1 MTTLVNQASTKG
13 LLKIRRLY
21 LFLIVFVGWTL
32 LATIFRGRSTL
43 ELPTAENSSF
53 TARLEALAGSIR
65 AGRFEN
71 PAFIYFFNPLRE
83 IIDGFVQLIRG
94 IFAIP
99 VSGSIIPLIGWL
111 GVIGIVAFIVYA
123 SSNAKI
129 ATLAVV
135 LLLATGFLDM
145 WNFTMD
151 TLAMTLAAVLLSL
164 AIGIPLGI
172 WAGLSDRAL
181 AVMRP
186 FLDLAQIVPTLVY
199 LAPLALFFLIGAAS
213 ATIATMIYSIP
224 IAVRYT
230 STAIRGINKAPV
242 EAAVSMG
249 STKMQSLKKVQLPIA
264 KQTIILGV
272 NQTVMAALS
281 FVVIAALIGAP
292 GLGEPVI
299 DALTIRNV
307 GEGIVAGLA
316 VVFLAIM
323 LDRSTS
329 AAVKSS
335 KSFVPPTQKE
345 INARRIKVL
354 LMGIVAIVSVYLSR
368 TYLWAAIWPEN
379 LNVYNQVAN
388 ATNLVVEF
396 ATTQLYYLTIGFRD
410 FITIGLLNPL
420 QNLLSNAP
428 WFLTVGAIMLFASII
443 GGWKVSLLSLGLMLG
458 IVYTGLWND
467 TMITLTQ
474 VLVATLLTMILG
486 VTVGVWIGRSEKAD
500 AAIRPILD
508 AGQTLPAFVYLIPML
523 GLFGPSRFTAIA
535 TGIVY
540 SIPVVTK
547 IVADGIKNVPKSMIE
562 AAISNGSTSW
572 QVITKVQLPAAKRFL
587 LLAINQG
594 LIYVLA
600 VVIIG
605 AFVGAGGLG
614 YLILLGASKPELQ
627 GKGLASGIAILL
639 LGVMVDRIAQAGA
652 KNK

>member
-1 MTTLVNQASTKG
+1 
-13 LLKIRRLY
+13 
-21 LFLIVFVGWTL
+21 
-32 LATIFRGRSTL
+32 
-43 ELPTAENSSF
+43 TAENSSF

-123 SSNAKI
+123 SSNARI

-307 GEGIVAGLA
+307 GEGFVAGLA

-329 AAVKSS
+329 AAVKSA

-379 LNVYNQVAN
+379 LNVYSQVAN

-396 ATTQLYYLTIGFRD
+396 ATTQLYYLTIGFRE

>member
-1 MTTLVNQASTKG
+1 MTTLVNQASSKS
-13 LLKIRRLY
+13 LIKIRRLY
-21 LFLIVFVGWTL
+21 LFLIVLIGWTL

-123 SSNAKI
+123 SSNARI

-307 GEGIVAGLA
+307 GEGFVAGLA

-329 AAVKSS
+329 AAVKSA

-379 LNVYNQVAN
+379 LNVYSQVAN

-396 ATTQLYYLTIGFRD
+396 ATTQLYYLTIGFRE

-587 LLAINQG
+587 LLAINLG

>member
-1 MTTLVNQASTKG
+1 MTTLVNQASTKS

-53 TARLEALAGSIR
+53 TARLEAIAGSIR

-123 SSNAKI
+123 SSNARI

-230 STAIRGINKAPV
+230 STAIRGISKAPV

-307 GEGIVAGLA
+307 GEGFVAGLA